1 MDVISVRGSG
11 VTRASALPP
20 APGFLMGH
28 DTMHRMSSY
37 GDKVRKL
44 LSPTEKK
51 IFAKLTT
58 PQKIQDYLDTLPINY
73 ELRGETYMSP
83 RRMLLAKTAH
93 CFEGALFAAAVL
105 AYHGKKPLL
114 MDLRTAV
121 PYEDHVITLFR
132 ANGLWGA
139 ISKTNHVVLRYRDA
153 VYRSPRELALSY
165 FHEYVESDG
174 KKSLR
179 EYSAPFDLTRYAPER
194 WVTAEKELH
203 WLLGAL
209 DNARHLPIAPKKH
222 LRALRTPSRF
232 ERRVMDIAEWQQ
244 KKR

>member
-1 MDVISVRGSG
+1 
-11 VTRASALPP
+11 
-20 APGFLMGH
+20 
-28 DTMHRMSSY
+28 MSSY

-44 LSPTEKK
+44 LSPTERK
-51 IFAKLTT
+51 IFQKLNN
-58 PQKIQDYLDTLPINY
+58 PQKIQEYLDKLPVNY

-93 CFEGALFAAAVL
+93 CFEGALFAAAVF
-105 AYHGKKPLL
+105 AYHGQKPLL
-114 MDLRTAV
+114 LDLRTIQ
-121 PYEDHVITLFR
+121 PYEDHVVALFR
-132 ANGLWGA
+132 VNGLWGA

-203 WLLGAL
+203 WLVGAL
-209 DNARHLPIAPKKH
+209 DNARHFPIAPKKN
-222 LRALRTPSRF
+222 LRKLRTPSTF
-232 ERRVMDIAEWQQ
+232 ERKVMDIVEW
-244 KKR
+244 KPGRK